1 MSGLLFLTADDFSIG
16 KGAKGPIL
24 CHNIPSFSLILFYST
39 KCVHCKSLL
48 PIFYSLPGTV
58 VGCQFG
64 VLNVSN
70 HKQVAEMS
78 KETIAPIEYVPY
90 IFLYVNGRP
99 FMRYNGH
106 RDANEIRKFISEV
119 TKSIQNNQSFSKERV
134 KETKGGKGIPAYS
147 VGRPLYGDDEVCYL
161 TEKDAYNKKR

>member
-16 KGAKGPIL
+16 KGAKGLIL
-24 CHNIPSFSLILFYST
+24 CHNIPSFSLILFYSK
-39 KCVHCKSLL
+39 KCVHCNTLL
-48 PIFYSLPGTV
+48 PIFYSLPGTI

-70 HKQVAEMS
+70 HRQVLEMS

-99 FMRYNGH
+99 FMRYNGP
-106 RDANEIRKFISEV
+106 RDANEIRKFIYDV
-119 TKSIQNNQSFSKERV
+119 TKSIKNNQTFSKEKV
-134 KETKGGKGIPAYS
+134 KETKGGKGIPAYCI
-147 VGRPLYGDDEVCYL
+147 GHPLYGDDDVCYL
-161 TEKDAYNKKR
+161 TEKDAYIKK